1 LGSRLRR
8 ASTALAVLLVA
19 AVTVVGG
26 LQLSRF
32 AMDVARLVSP
42 QQSDRNGAVAP
53 PAIVSRLSDWRATP
67 GVGAK
72 AKELL
77 AADPRVTKSK
87 ARRLLDI
94 TDAIAEN
101 PMAGRLWLAYASQV
115 LGSGYAINSAL
126 GALKMSQIVE
136 RRRAATMLSRALI
149 VVGAWERIPNDMR
162 EASISELA
170 DLRRNLG
177 GDDRAAVAQVAATKS
192 PEVRAEIGGMLRP
205 KLGEDVWVA
214 KAMGF

>member
-8 ASTALAVLLVA
+8 ASAALAVLLVA
-19 AVTVVGG
+19 VATLIGG

-32 AMDVARLVSP
+32 AIDVGRLVSA
-42 QQSDRNGAVAP
+42 QRGDSAAL
-53 PAIVSRLSDWRATP
+53 PAMSDWRATP
-67 GVGAK
+67 GVSAK

-77 AADPRVTKSK
+77 AADPRVPKSE
-87 ARRLLDI
+87 ARQLLDI

-115 LGSGYAINSAL
+115 LRQGYAIDNAL
-126 GALKMSQIVE
+126 GALRMSQIVE
-136 RRRAATMLSRALI
+136 RRRAATMLARALI
-149 VVGAWERIPNDMR
+149 VVGAWERLPNDVR
-162 EASISELA
+162 AASISELA
-170 DLRRNLG
+170 ALRGNL
-177 GDDRAAVAQVAATKS
+177 DAAERAAVAQVAATKS
-192 PEVRAEIGGMLRP
+192 PEVRAEIGRMLRP